1 MSKINV
7 RFNKTIFIPYN
18 LPWAVVN
25 KLGLDSENHVFNG
38 LGINNEDIK
47 AVVQNH
53 GFSSVKDGRSTYENY
68 VHDNKVALLGFTKKA
83 LYVFL
88 HYDHKDIVFQADLD
102 DVLSHVK
109 TENPKFVEILQ
120 SYENEGPCGLDDAIE
135 GLFLFLVDSLRGK
148 CSNGIDCGWQYIKC
162 SWLKEY
168 MAPIG
173 EDNDDM
179 AKERISTSRQRAID
193 VGLNLD
199 VNRHGWTQWAS
210 IPEAFDPEG
219 NQHVRHAIND

>member
-1 MSKINV
+1 
-7 RFNKTIFIPYN
+7 
-18 LPWAVVN
+18 
-25 KLGLDSENHVFNG
+25 
-38 LGINNEDIK
+38 
-47 AVVQNH
+47 
-53 GFSSVKDGRSTYENY
+53 
-68 VHDNKVALLGFTKKA
+68 
-83 LYVFL
+83 
-88 HYDHKDIVFQADLD
+88 
-102 DVLSHVK
+102 
-109 TENPKFVEILQ
+109 
-120 SYENEGPCGLDDAIE
+120 
-135 GLFLFLVDSLRGK
+135 
-148 CSNGIDCGWQYIKC
+148 
-162 SWLKEY
+162 